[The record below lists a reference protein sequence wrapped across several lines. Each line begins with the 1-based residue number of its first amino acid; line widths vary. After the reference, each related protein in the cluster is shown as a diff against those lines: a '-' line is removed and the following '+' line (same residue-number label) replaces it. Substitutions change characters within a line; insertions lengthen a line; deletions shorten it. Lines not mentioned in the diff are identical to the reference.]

1 MVGNNKVLTVSYGT
15 FSCTLEGFE
24 DSFDTMKAIAEYFRD
39 LAAEDR
45 YFGAEPPQPD
55 AEVMARIAER
65 EVARNVQARTEGGR
79 VLLQTAPATAAPA
92 PAAEAAPSPS
102 EDTAAADVEPSVQEQ
117 PSENMTTQPASD
129 LAAPE
134 VSEQDAGQ
142 EAEQDTA
149 PDTADDAEVAEA
161 DEQDVAVQAR
171 SATEVNDTDD
181 ARLEAEADEDDAE
194 SEAAAAEAKREAK
207 RAARARRQARRAARA
222 AEAEA
227 AAETAEV
234 EEQQA
239 EIPSAEPEADD
250 TAQDTPDQD
259 DLQVALSNAEQAE
272 PVQEQE
278 SDDGDSLT
286 AKLRRIQAVVGT
298 AAVAGGA
305 VAATSAAKSD
315 DEYSEDEHA
324 EDFSETASEDT
335 ADAETPQ
342 ANGPAPV
349 RVLKMKKKDFEAV
362 IEDGAVEEITDDQ
375 DAESI
380 FSDLDGLDELA
391 DKVEE
396 AEVESTLSREEEDE
410 LARELAALEEE
421 ADDQPEPAIA
431 SEDDGAFDDEAP
443 APANRGQ
450 AVGRAVLEQQA
461 DTAETAVNRLLEKT
475 EEAMDEPAGKTRRNA
490 ISHLKAAVAATVA
503 ERKAGTPPSESQDKV
518 DQPYRED
525 LARVV
530 RPKRPAKRA
539 EPVEAEARPQGD
551 RPKPA
556 PLKLVASQRVDATQA
571 EKPAA
576 PAQPVRPRR
585 VEAKAATEAASPEF
599 AKFATSVGADEIP
612 DMLEAAASF
621 TTFVEGN
628 EVFSRPQ
635 VMRLVQSALPDG
647 SFSREDGL
655 RAFGTLLRQGRM
667 NKIRGGQFEITEHTR
682 FVEAAQDHGGERA
695 AG

>member
-92 PAAEAAPSPS
+92 PETETAPSPS
-102 EDTAAADVEPSVQEQ
+102 KDTAAADAAPSVHEQ
-117 PSENMTTQPASD
+117 PNEDMTTQPVSE
-129 LAAPE
+129 LSAPE
-134 VSEQDAGQ
+134 QEADQDTVPEAADQVEAPEQDA
-142 EAEQDTA
+142 
-149 PDTADDAEVAEA
+149 
-161 DEQDVAVQAR
+161 AVQAR
-171 SATEVNDTDD
+171 AATEVNDAGD
-181 ARLEAEADEDDAE
+181 AQSEDVADEDDAD
-194 SEAAAAEAKREAK
+194 SEAAAVEAKREAK
-207 RAARARRQARRAARA
+207 REARARRQARRAARA

-227 AAETAEV
+227 AAEAAEA

-239 EIPSAEPEADD
+239 EIPPAELEADD
-250 TAQDTPDQD
+250 AAQETSDED

-272 PVQEQE
+272 PVQEPE
-278 SDDGDSLT
+278 PDEGDSLT

-335 ADAETPQ
+335 ADAEEPQ
-342 ANGPAPV
+342 ADGPAPV

-362 IEDGAVEEITDDQ
+362 IEDGAVEEITDEQ

-391 DKVEE
+391 EKVDD

-431 SEDDGAFDDEAP
+431 SEDDGAFDEDAP

-450 AVGRAVLEQQA
+450 TVGRAVLEQQA

-475 EEAMDEPAGKTRRNA
+475 EEAMDEPASKTRRNA

-503 ERKAGTPPSESQDKV
+503 ERKAGTPRPEAADKV

-539 EPVEAEARPQGD
+539 EPVEAEARQQGD

-556 PLKLVASQRVDATQA
+556 PLKLVASQRVDATQPK
-571 EKPAA
+571 EPAA

-599 AKFATSVGADEIP
+599 AKFAASVGADEIP

-667 NKIRGGQFEITEHTR
+667 NKIRGGQFEVTEHTR
-682 FVEAAQDHGGERA
+682 FVEAAQDHGGARA